1 MIQFTFRVEGTG
13 YPSMQMMKTEE
24 TMSTDTSDIVTSI
37 VLWLAIVT
45 VFAIL

>member
-1 MIQFTFRVEGTG
+1 MR
-13 YPSMQMMKTEE
+13 TEE
-24 TMSTDTSDIVTSI
+24 TMNADNRDIICSI